1 MEHFYSD
8 SHCHLNDK
16 ALNEDIPSVLKR
28 ARDAGVKNI
37 IVIAWDL
44 ESSKQAIEIAEANEN
59 VYATVGF
66 HPENLDDISDEAL
79 LEIEKLAANRKVV
92 AIGEI
97 GLDYH
102 WFKEQEHREKQ
113 KEWFIR
119 QIELANKLGLPCSIH
134 AREATGDTYTILKEH
149 PIHASAVLH
158 CYSGSSEML
167 REFAK
172 LGYYFGFDGPVTFK
186 NAKEPKECALV
197 CPLDRLLVETDSP
210 YMAPTPFRGTTNEP
224 KHIPLIVEHI
234 AAIREMEIDD
244 LKGAIEENLQRL
256 FHVEP

>member
-1 MEHFYSD
+1 MIYETHTHFD
-8 SHCHLNDK
+8 DK
-16 ALNEDIPSVLKR
+16 AFNDDREDAIRGAL
-28 ARDAGVKNI
+28 AAGVGRFVNI
-37 IVIAWDL
+37 GASMD
-44 ESSKQAIEIAEANEN
+44 SSRASVELAHKYPEFLAA
-59 VYATVGF
+59 VGV
-66 HPENLDDISDEAL
+66 HPEECKDLTEDDMAL
-79 LEIEKLAANRKVV
+79 LKEYTKDGNVV

-102 WFKEQEHREKQ
+102 WYKEQKDRDNQ
-113 KEWFIR
+113 KVWFIR

-134 AREATGDTYTILKEH
+134 AREATGDTYQLLKEH

-210 YMAPTPFRGTTNEP
+210 YMSPTPFRGTTNEP
-224 KHIPLIVEHI
+224 KNIPIIVEQI
-234 AAIREMEIDD
+234 ATIREMNVED
-244 LKGAIEENLQRL
+244 LKGAIEENFERL
-256 FHVEP
+256 FHVKP